1 MIKIYER
8 IKQIK
13 RIIGKNNIDYTNK
26 SIIGENDGIDIDY
39 KDYEISVISHP
50 FSYGGNRGLLE
61 IMASFIEN
69 EVKGYLTAEE
79 VMKEIKT
86 LGGLLQSEQSRALE
100 Y

>member
-1 MIKIYER
+1 MKELNKLR
-8 IKQIK
+8 ELLE
-13 RIIGKNNIDYTNK
+13 KNNIDYTNK

>member
-1 MIKIYER
+1 MKELNKLR
-8 IKQIK
+8 ELLE
-13 RIIGKNNIDYTNK
+13 KNYTNK